1 MMRTREESM
10 NKIIIRKTV
19 DSDTLHVPELKSLIG
34 KEIEITI
41 RETTQPN
48 VDRFAILEE
57 IAQQNLIDF
66 EAYRQYDADEWAF
79 AREAC
84 K

>member
-1 MMRTREESM
+1 M

-19 DSDTLHVPELKSLIG
+19 DSDTLHVPELNSLIG

-57 IAQQNLIDF
+57 IAQKNLIDV

-79 AREAC
+79 TREAC

>member
-1 MMRTREESM
+1 M
-10 NKIIIRKTV
+10 NKITIRKTV

-41 RETTQPN
+41 RETAQPL

-57 IAQQNLIDF
+57 IAQQNLIDV

-79 AREAC
+79 AREAS